1 MTTQLLHTHSED
13 EPINFL
19 RWVFVRDTQRV
30 TCDVM
35 LSGPHA
41 VDVCV
46 RPGWDCSG
54 TLVERYGRL
63 GTALRRHA
71 EIGRLFRQAGWKLV
85 LNDDRPIAAA

>member
-1 MTTQLLHTHSED
+1 MTTQDLHTHSED

-19 RWVFVRDTQRV
+19 RWVFVRDTRLL
-30 TCDVM
+30 TCEVM

-46 RPGWDCSG
+46 RPGWDRSG
-54 TLVERYGRL
+54 TIVERYDRL

-71 EIGRLFRQAGWKLV
+71 EVGRSFRQAGWTFV
-85 LNDDRPIAAA
+85 NDDRLLAA